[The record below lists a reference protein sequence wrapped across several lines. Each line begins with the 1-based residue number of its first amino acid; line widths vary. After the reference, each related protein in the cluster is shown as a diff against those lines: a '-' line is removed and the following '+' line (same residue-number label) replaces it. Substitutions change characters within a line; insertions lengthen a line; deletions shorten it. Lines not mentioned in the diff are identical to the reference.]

1 MNRFDIVKFRTLI
14 HVYKESLDEQV
25 RQRALVGWVLAI
37 DDDWIKV
44 YPEMRLLTGE
54 LLGKSKVL
62 DELTEL
68 QMQLIYT
75 ACERE
80 DTMKIREEI
89 MPDLIKNNSFKM
101 TQEGLVEQND
111 DPLEDVLHPDAVS
124 ILLQAIQAH
133 HADVAIGSFVVFDG
147 KDVNWPTIT
156 NEKTVRH
163 YDSQAALKA
172 IYYQDKL
179 TNSSC
184 WRLFKASLFDDVR
197 YPVGKYYEDLAIVYP
212 LYKKCSLVVGIDDA
226 VYGYRQRND
235 SILGRF
241 SLKRADVLDICEQLE
256 RQVQTEDVELLHAVR
271 SRLLSAYFN
280 ILLLSYQDKEQDFK
294 ELQDRC
300 WKGIK
305 RLRHNCLIDSNVR
318 PKNKAGIIASYLGRT
333 FLCDIL
339 GKRYHPKR

>member
-1 MNRFDIVKFRTLI
+1 MEPLISVIVPVYNVEDYLDQCMESIVGQTYPHLEILMVDDGSTDNSGALCDQWAERDQRIRVI
-14 HVYKESLDEQV
+14 HQENGGLSAARNTALD
-25 RQRALVGWVLAI
+25 A
-37 DDDWIKV
+37 
-44 YPEMRLLTGE
+44 MSGE
-54 LLGKSKVL
+54 LV
-62 DELTEL
+62 
-68 QMQLIYT
+68 
-75 ACERE
+75 
-80 DTMKIREEI
+80 I
-89 MPDLIKNNSFKM
+89 MVDS
-101 TQEGLVEQND
+101 D
-111 DPLEDVLHPDAVS
+111 DVLHPDAVS

-133 HADVAIGSFVVFDG
+133 HADVAIGSFVVFLQAIQAHHADVAIGSFVVFDG
-147 KDVNWPTIT
+147 MDVNWPRIT
-156 NEKTVRH
+156 SENTVRH

-172 IYYQDKL
+172 IFYQDKL

-256 RQVQTEDVELLHAVR
+256 RQVLTEDVELLHAVR

>member
-1 MNRFDIVKFRTLI
+1 MEPLISVIVPVYNVEDYLDQCMESIVGQTYPHLEILMVDDGSTDNSGALCDQWAERDQRIRVI
-14 HVYKESLDEQV
+14 HQENGGLSAARNTALD
-25 RQRALVGWVLAI
+25 A
-37 DDDWIKV
+37 
-44 YPEMRLLTGE
+44 MSGE
-54 LLGKSKVL
+54 LV
-62 DELTEL
+62 
-68 QMQLIYT
+68 
-75 ACERE
+75 
-80 DTMKIREEI
+80 I
-89 MPDLIKNNSFKM
+89 MVDS
-101 TQEGLVEQND
+101 D
-111 DPLEDVLHPDAVS
+111 DVLHPDAVS

-156 NEKTVRH
+156 SENTVRH

-184 WRLFKASLFDDVR
+184 WRLFKASLFNDVR

>member
-1 MNRFDIVKFRTLI
+1 MNSRSLLAVNFYYQLSIKKVEPLISVIVPVYNVEDYLDQCMESIVGQNYPHLEILMVDDGSTDNSGALCDQWAERDQRIRVI
-14 HVYKESLDEQV
+14 HQENGGLSAARNTALD
-25 RQRALVGWVLAI
+25 A
-37 DDDWIKV
+37 
-44 YPEMRLLTGE
+44 MSGE
-54 LLGKSKVL
+54 LV
-62 DELTEL
+62 
-68 QMQLIYT
+68 
-75 ACERE
+75 
-80 DTMKIREEI
+80 I
-89 MPDLIKNNSFKM
+89 MVDS
-101 TQEGLVEQND
+101 D
-111 DPLEDVLHPDAVS
+111 DVLHPDAVS

-133 HADVAIGSFVVFDG
+133 HADVVIGSFVVFDG
-147 KDVNWPTIT
+147 MDVNWPRIT
-156 NEKTVRH
+156 SENTVRH

-172 IYYQDKL
+172 IFYQDKL

-256 RQVQTEDVELLHAVR
+256 RQVLTEDVELLHAVR

>member
-1 MNRFDIVKFRTLI
+1 MEPLISVIVPVYNVEDYLDQCMESIVGQTYPHLEILMVDDGSTDNSGALCDQWAERDQRIRVI
-14 HVYKESLDEQV
+14 HQENGGLSAARNTALD
-25 RQRALVGWVLAI
+25 A
-37 DDDWIKV
+37 
-44 YPEMRLLTGE
+44 MSGE
-54 LLGKSKVL
+54 LV
-62 DELTEL
+62 
-68 QMQLIYT
+68 
-75 ACERE
+75 
-80 DTMKIREEI
+80 I
-89 MPDLIKNNSFKM
+89 MVDS
-101 TQEGLVEQND
+101 D
-111 DPLEDVLHPDAVS
+111 DVLHPDAVS

-147 KDVNWPTIT
+147 KDANWPTIT
-156 NEKTVRH
+156 SEKTVRH

-256 RQVQTEDVELLHAVR
+256 RQVLTEDVELLHAVR

>member
-1 MNRFDIVKFRTLI
+1 MNSRSLLAVNFYYQLSIKKVEPLISVIVPVYNVEDYLDQCMESIVDGSTDNSGALCDQWAERDKRIRVI
-14 HVYKESLDEQV
+14 HQENGGLSAARNTALD
-25 RQRALVGWVLAI
+25 A
-37 DDDWIKV
+37 
-44 YPEMRLLTGE
+44 MSGE
-54 LLGKSKVL
+54 LV
-62 DELTEL
+62 
-68 QMQLIYT
+68 
-75 ACERE
+75 
-80 DTMKIREEI
+80 I
-89 MPDLIKNNSFKM
+89 MVDS
-101 TQEGLVEQND
+101 D
-111 DPLEDVLHPDAVS
+111 DVLHPDAVS

-147 KDVNWPTIT
+147 KDANWPTIT
-156 NEKTVRH
+156 SENTVRH

>member
-1 MNRFDIVKFRTLI
+1 MNSRSLLAVNFYYQLSIKKVEPLISVIVPVYNVEDYLDQCMESIVGQTYPHLEILMVDDGSTDNSGALCDQWAERDQRIRVI
-14 HVYKESLDEQV
+14 HQENGGLSAARNTALD
-25 RQRALVGWVLAI
+25 A
-37 DDDWIKV
+37 
-44 YPEMRLLTGE
+44 MSGE
-54 LLGKSKVL
+54 LV
-62 DELTEL
+62 
-68 QMQLIYT
+68 
-75 ACERE
+75 
-80 DTMKIREEI
+80 I
-89 MPDLIKNNSFKM
+89 MVDS
-101 TQEGLVEQND
+101 D
-111 DPLEDVLHPDAVS
+111 DVLHPDAVS

-147 KDVNWPTIT
+147 KDANWPTIT
-156 NEKTVRH
+156 SENTVRH

-184 WRLFKASLFDDVR
+184 WRLFKASLFNDVR

-241 SLKRADVLDICEQLE
+241 SLKRADVLYICEQLE

-305 RLRHNCLIDSNVR
+305 RLRGKCILDSDMR
-318 PKNKAGIIASYLGRT
+318 MKNRLGVIASYLGRS
-333 FLCDIL
+333 FLCSVV
-339 GKRYHPKR
+339 GRNYQPQP

>member
-1 MNRFDIVKFRTLI
+1 MNSRSLLAVNFYYQLSIKKVEPLISVIVPVYNVEDYLDQCMESIVGQTYPHLEILMVDDGSTDNSGTLCDQWAERDQRIRVI
-14 HVYKESLDEQV
+14 HQENGGLSAARNTALD
-25 RQRALVGWVLAI
+25 A
-37 DDDWIKV
+37 
-44 YPEMRLLTGE
+44 MSGE
-54 LLGKSKVL
+54 LV
-62 DELTEL
+62 
-68 QMQLIYT
+68 
-75 ACERE
+75 
-80 DTMKIREEI
+80 I
-89 MPDLIKNNSFKM
+89 MVDS
-101 TQEGLVEQND
+101 D
-111 DPLEDVLHPDAVS
+111 DVLHPDAVS

-133 HADVAIGSFVVFDG
+133 HAEVAIGSFVVFDG

-156 NEKTVRH
+156 SENTVRH

-184 WRLFKASLFDDVR
+184 WRLFKASLFNDVR

>member
-1 MNRFDIVKFRTLI
+1 MDLSIVISLFNEA
-14 HVYKESLDEQV
+14 ESLDELLERIHAELSEKQLKYELIMV
-25 RQRALVGWVLAI
+25 DDGSTDNSGTLCDQWAERDQRIRVIHQENGGLSAARNTALDA
-37 DDDWIKV
+37 
-44 YPEMRLLTGE
+44 MSGE
-54 LLGKSKVL
+54 LV
-62 DELTEL
+62 
-68 QMQLIYT
+68 
-75 ACERE
+75 
-80 DTMKIREEI
+80 I
-89 MPDLIKNNSFKM
+89 MVDS
-101 TQEGLVEQND
+101 D
-111 DPLEDVLHPDAVS
+111 DVLHPDAVS

-147 KDVNWPTIT
+147 MDANWPTIT
-156 NEKTVRH
+156 SENTVRH

-235 SILGRF
+235 SILDRF

>member
-1 MNRFDIVKFRTLI
+1 MEPLISVIVPVYNVENYLDQCMESIVGQTYPHLEILMVDDGSTDNSGALCDQWAERDQRIRVI
-14 HVYKESLDEQV
+14 HQENGGLSAARNTALD
-25 RQRALVGWVLAI
+25 A
-37 DDDWIKV
+37 
-44 YPEMRLLTGE
+44 MSGE
-54 LLGKSKVL
+54 LV
-62 DELTEL
+62 
-68 QMQLIYT
+68 
-75 ACERE
+75 
-80 DTMKIREEI
+80 I
-89 MPDLIKNNSFKM
+89 MVDS
-101 TQEGLVEQND
+101 D
-111 DPLEDVLHPDAVS
+111 DVLHPDAVS

-147 KDVNWPTIT
+147 MDANWPTIT
-156 NEKTVRH
+156 SENTVRH

>member
-1 MNRFDIVKFRTLI
+1 MNSRSLLAVNFYYQLSIKKVEPLISVIVPVYNVEDYLDQCMESIVGQNYPHLEILMVDDGSTDNSGALCDQWAERDKRIRVI
-14 HVYKESLDEQV
+14 HQENGGLSAARNTALD
-25 RQRALVGWVLAI
+25 A
-37 DDDWIKV
+37 
-44 YPEMRLLTGE
+44 MSGE
-54 LLGKSKVL
+54 LV
-62 DELTEL
+62 
-68 QMQLIYT
+68 
-75 ACERE
+75 
-80 DTMKIREEI
+80 I
-89 MPDLIKNNSFKM
+89 MVDS
-101 TQEGLVEQND
+101 D
-111 DPLEDVLHPDAVS
+111 DVLHPDAVS
-124 ILLQAIQAH
+124 ILLQAIQAQ

-147 KDVNWPTIT
+147 KDANWPTIT
-156 NEKTVRH
+156 SENTVRH

>member
-1 MNRFDIVKFRTLI
+1 MEPLISVIVPVYNVEDYLNQCMESIVGQTYPHLEILMVDDGSTDNSGTLCNQWAERDQRIRVI
-14 HVYKESLDEQV
+14 HQENGGLSAARNTALD
-25 RQRALVGWVLAI
+25 A
-37 DDDWIKV
+37 
-44 YPEMRLLTGE
+44 MSGE
-54 LLGKSKVL
+54 LV
-62 DELTEL
+62 
-68 QMQLIYT
+68 
-75 ACERE
+75 
-80 DTMKIREEI
+80 I
-89 MPDLIKNNSFKM
+89 MVDS
-101 TQEGLVEQND
+101 D
-111 DPLEDVLHPDAVS
+111 DVLHPDAVS

-147 KDVNWPTIT
+147 KDANWPTIT
-156 NEKTVRH
+156 SEKTVRH

>member
-1 MNRFDIVKFRTLI
+1 MEPLISVIVPVYNVEDYLDQCLESIVSQTYPHLEILVVDDGSTDGSGTLCDQWAERDQRIRVI
-14 HVYKESLDEQV
+14 HQKNGGLSAARNTALD
-25 RQRALVGWVLAI
+25 A
-37 DDDWIKV
+37 
-44 YPEMRLLTGE
+44 MSGE
-54 LLGKSKVL
+54 LVL
-62 DELTEL
+62 MVDS
-68 QMQLIYT
+68 
-75 ACERE
+75 
-80 DTMKIREEI
+80 D
-89 MPDLIKNNSFKM
+89 
-101 TQEGLVEQND
+101 
-111 DPLEDVLHPDAVS
+111 DVLHPDGVS

-133 HADVAIGSFVVFDG
+133 HADVAIGSFVVFHD
-147 KDVNWPTIT
+147 KDVNWDPIT
-156 NEKTVRH
+156 SDANTAKH

-197 YPVGKYYEDLAIVYP
+197 YPVGLYYEDLAIVYP
-212 LYKKCSLVVGIDDA
+212 LYKKCSLVVGIDDK

-256 RQVQTEDVELLHAVR
+256 RQVQAEDVELLPPVR

-280 ILLLSYQDKEQDFK
+280 ILLLSYQDKDQDFK

-300 WKGIK
+300 WQGIK
-305 RLRHNCLIDSNVR
+305 RLRYSCLIDSNVR
-318 PKNKAGIIASYLGRT
+318 PKNKAGILASYLGRT

-339 GKRYHPKR
+339 GKRYHPTR

>member
-1 MNRFDIVKFRTLI
+1 MEPLISVIVPVYNVEDYLDQCMESIVGQTYPHLEILMVDDGSTDNSGALCDQWAERDQRIRVI
-14 HVYKESLDEQV
+14 HQENGGLSAARNTALD
-25 RQRALVGWVLAI
+25 A
-37 DDDWIKV
+37 
-44 YPEMRLLTGE
+44 MSGE
-54 LLGKSKVL
+54 LV
-62 DELTEL
+62 
-68 QMQLIYT
+68 
-75 ACERE
+75 
-80 DTMKIREEI
+80 I
-89 MPDLIKNNSFKM
+89 MVDS
-101 TQEGLVEQND
+101 D
-111 DPLEDVLHPDAVS
+111 DVLHPDAVS

-147 KDVNWPTIT
+147 KDANWPTIT
-156 NEKTVRH
+156 SEKTVRH

-172 IYYQDKL
+172 IFYQDKL

-212 LYKKCSLVVGIDDA
+212 LYKKCHLVVGIDDA

-256 RQVQTEDVELLHAVR
+256 RQVLTEDVELLHAVR

>member
-1 MNRFDIVKFRTLI
+1 MEPLISVIVPVYNVEDYLDQCMESIVGQTYPHLEILMVDDGSTDNSGALCDQWAERDQRIRVI
-14 HVYKESLDEQV
+14 HQENGGLSAARNTALD
-25 RQRALVGWVLAI
+25 A
-37 DDDWIKV
+37 
-44 YPEMRLLTGE
+44 MSGE
-54 LLGKSKVL
+54 LV
-62 DELTEL
+62 
-68 QMQLIYT
+68 
-75 ACERE
+75 
-80 DTMKIREEI
+80 I
-89 MPDLIKNNSFKM
+89 MVDS
-101 TQEGLVEQND
+101 D
-111 DPLEDVLHPDAVS
+111 DVLHPDAVS

-147 KDVNWPTIT
+147 MDANWPTIT
-156 NEKTVRH
+156 SEKTVRH

-184 WRLFKASLFDDVR
+184 WRLFKASLFNDVR

-339 GKRYHPKR
+339 GKGYHPKR

>member
-1 MNRFDIVKFRTLI
+1 MEPLISVIVPVYNVEDYLDQCMESIVGQTYPHLEILMVDDGSTDNSGALCDQWAERDQRIRVI
-14 HVYKESLDEQV
+14 HQENGGLSAARNTALD
-25 RQRALVGWVLAI
+25 A
-37 DDDWIKV
+37 
-44 YPEMRLLTGE
+44 MSGE
-54 LLGKSKVL
+54 LV
-62 DELTEL
+62 
-68 QMQLIYT
+68 
-75 ACERE
+75 
-80 DTMKIREEI
+80 I
-89 MPDLIKNNSFKM
+89 MVDS
-101 TQEGLVEQND
+101 D
-111 DPLEDVLHPDAVS
+111 DVLHLDAVS

-147 KDVNWPTIT
+147 KDANWPTIT
-156 NEKTVRH
+156 SENTVRH

-184 WRLFKASLFDDVR
+184 WRLFKASLFNDVR

-256 RQVQTEDVELLHAVR
+256 RQVLTEDVELLHAVR

>member
-1 MNRFDIVKFRTLI
+1 MEPLISVIVPVYNVEDYLDQCMESIVGQTYPHLEILMVDDGSTDNSGTLCDQWAERDQRIRVI
-14 HVYKESLDEQV
+14 HQENGGLSAARNTALD
-25 RQRALVGWVLAI
+25 A
-37 DDDWIKV
+37 
-44 YPEMRLLTGE
+44 MSGE
-54 LLGKSKVL
+54 LV
-62 DELTEL
+62 
-68 QMQLIYT
+68 
-75 ACERE
+75 
-80 DTMKIREEI
+80 I
-89 MPDLIKNNSFKM
+89 MVDS
-101 TQEGLVEQND
+101 D
-111 DPLEDVLHPDAVS
+111 DVLHPDAVS

-147 KDVNWPTIT
+147 MDANWPTIT
-156 NEKTVRH
+156 SEKTVRH

-184 WRLFKASLFDDVR
+184 WRLFKASLFNDVR

-212 LYKKCSLVVGIDDA
+212 LYKKCNLVVGIDDA

-256 RQVQTEDVELLHAVR
+256 RHVQTEDVELLHAVR

-305 RLRHNCLIDSNVR
+305 RLRYNCLIDSNVR

-339 GKRYHPKR
+339 GKGYHPKR

>member
-1 MNRFDIVKFRTLI
+1 MEPLISVIVPVYNVEDYLDQCMESIVGQTYPHLEILMVDDGSTDNSGTLCDQWAERDQRIRVI
-14 HVYKESLDEQV
+14 HQENGGLSAARNTALD
-25 RQRALVGWVLAI
+25 A
-37 DDDWIKV
+37 
-44 YPEMRLLTGE
+44 MSGE
-54 LLGKSKVL
+54 LV
-62 DELTEL
+62 
-68 QMQLIYT
+68 
-75 ACERE
+75 
-80 DTMKIREEI
+80 I
-89 MPDLIKNNSFKM
+89 MVDS
-101 TQEGLVEQND
+101 D
-111 DPLEDVLHPDAVS
+111 DVLHPDAVS

-156 NEKTVRH
+156 SENTVRH

-184 WRLFKASLFDDVR
+184 WRLFKASLFNDVR

>member
-1 MNRFDIVKFRTLI
+1 MEPLISVIVPVYNVENYLDQCMESIVGQTYPHLEILMVDDGSTDNSGALCDQWAERDQRIRVI
-14 HVYKESLDEQV
+14 HQENGGLSAARNTALD
-25 RQRALVGWVLAI
+25 A
-37 DDDWIKV
+37 
-44 YPEMRLLTGE
+44 MSGE
-54 LLGKSKVL
+54 LV
-62 DELTEL
+62 
-68 QMQLIYT
+68 
-75 ACERE
+75 
-80 DTMKIREEI
+80 I
-89 MPDLIKNNSFKM
+89 MVDS
-101 TQEGLVEQND
+101 D
-111 DPLEDVLHPDAVS
+111 DVLHPDAVS

-147 KDVNWPTIT
+147 MDANWPTIT
-156 NEKTVRH
+156 SENTVRH

-339 GKRYHPKR
+339 GKGYHPKR

>member
-1 MNRFDIVKFRTLI
+1 MEPLISVIVPVYNVEDYLDQCLNSIVGQTYPHLEILMVDDGSTDNSGALCDQWAERDQRIRII
-14 HVYKESLDEQV
+14 HQENGGLSAARNTALD
-25 RQRALVGWVLAI
+25 A
-37 DDDWIKV
+37 
-44 YPEMRLLTGE
+44 MSGE
-54 LLGKSKVL
+54 LV
-62 DELTEL
+62 
-68 QMQLIYT
+68 
-75 ACERE
+75 
-80 DTMKIREEI
+80 I
-89 MPDLIKNNSFKM
+89 MVDS
-101 TQEGLVEQND
+101 D
-111 DPLEDVLHPDAVS
+111 DVLHPDAVS

-156 NEKTVRH
+156 SEKTVRH

-256 RQVQTEDVELLHAVR
+256 RHVQTEDVELLHAVR

-339 GKRYHPKR
+339 GKGYHPKR

>member
-1 MNRFDIVKFRTLI
+1 MEPLISVIVPVYNVENYLDQCMESIVGQTYPHLEILMVDDGSTDNSGTLCDQWAERDQRIRVI
-14 HVYKESLDEQV
+14 HQENGGLSAARNTALD
-25 RQRALVGWVLAI
+25 A
-37 DDDWIKV
+37 
-44 YPEMRLLTGE
+44 MSGE
-54 LLGKSKVL
+54 LV
-62 DELTEL
+62 
-68 QMQLIYT
+68 
-75 ACERE
+75 
-80 DTMKIREEI
+80 I
-89 MPDLIKNNSFKM
+89 MVDS
-101 TQEGLVEQND
+101 D
-111 DPLEDVLHPDAVS
+111 DVLHPDAVS

-184 WRLFKASLFDDVR
+184 WRLFKASLFNDVR

-339 GKRYHPKR
+339 GKGYHPKR

>member
-1 MNRFDIVKFRTLI
+1 MNSRSLLAVNFYYQLSIKKVEPLISVIVPVYNVEDYLDQCMESIVGQTYPHLEILMVDDGSTDNSGALCDQWAERDQRIRVI
-14 HVYKESLDEQV
+14 HQENGGLSAARNTALD
-25 RQRALVGWVLAI
+25 A
-37 DDDWIKV
+37 
-44 YPEMRLLTGE
+44 MSGE
-54 LLGKSKVL
+54 LV
-62 DELTEL
+62 
-68 QMQLIYT
+68 
-75 ACERE
+75 
-80 DTMKIREEI
+80 I
-89 MPDLIKNNSFKM
+89 MVDS
-101 TQEGLVEQND
+101 D
-111 DPLEDVLHPDAVS
+111 DVLHPDAVS
-124 ILLQAIQAH
+124 ILLQAIQAQ

-147 KDVNWPTIT
+147 KDANWPTIT
-156 NEKTVRH
+156 SENTVRH

-256 RQVQTEDVELLHAVR
+256 RQVLTEDVELLHAVR

>member
-1 MNRFDIVKFRTLI
+1 MEPLISVIVPVYNVEDYLDQCMESIVGQTYSHLEILMVDDGSTDNSGTLCDQWAERDQRIRVI
-14 HVYKESLDEQV
+14 HQENGGLSAARNTALD
-25 RQRALVGWVLAI
+25 A
-37 DDDWIKV
+37 
-44 YPEMRLLTGE
+44 MSGE
-54 LLGKSKVL
+54 LV
-62 DELTEL
+62 
-68 QMQLIYT
+68 
-75 ACERE
+75 
-80 DTMKIREEI
+80 I
-89 MPDLIKNNSFKM
+89 MVDS
-101 TQEGLVEQND
+101 D
-111 DPLEDVLHPDAVS
+111 DVLHPDAVS

-147 KDVNWPTIT
+147 MDANWPTIT
-156 NEKTVRH
+156 SENTVRH